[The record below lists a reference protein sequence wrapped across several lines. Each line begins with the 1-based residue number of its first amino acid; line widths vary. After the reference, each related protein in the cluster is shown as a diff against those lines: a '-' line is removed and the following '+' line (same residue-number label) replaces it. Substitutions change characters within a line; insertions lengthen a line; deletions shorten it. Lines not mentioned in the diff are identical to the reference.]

1 MPWSERGVARMSYV
15 SVGRRFVAY
24 LIDVIILG
32 LVTAPFGSY
41 DFDNGTAS
49 YRVVGAPFLLQQ
61 LVWIAYFVILEATL
75 GATLGKLALGIRV
88 LRADGTKLDWGASI
102 VRNILRIVDAI
113 PYFIPYLLGAIL
125 VWSSPTRQRLG
136 DRAASTIV
144 VRKDSV
150 GAPVLGDAA
159 VSRGQAPPPPPPPGA
174 TG

>member
-1 MPWSERGVARMSYV
+1 MRYV

-24 LIDVIILG
+24 LIDVIVLG

-41 DFDNGTAS
+41 SVEDGTAS
-49 YRVVGAPFLLQQ
+49 YRVVGAPFLLSL

-88 LRADGTKLDWGASI
+88 LKADGTKLDWGAAI
-102 VRNILRIVDAI
+102 VRNVLRIVDAI

-159 VSRGQAPPPPPPPGA
+159 ASRGQAPPPPPPPGA

>member
-1 MPWSERGVARMSYV
+1 MRYV

-24 LIDVIILG
+24 LIDSIILG

-41 DFDNGTAS
+41 KLEDGTAS
-49 YRVVGAPFLLQQ
+49 YRVVGAPFLLSL
-61 LVWIAYFVILEATL
+61 LVWIAYFVILEATV
-75 GATLGKLALGIRV
+75 GATVGKLALGIRV
-88 LRADGTKLDWGASI
+88 RRADGSKLDWGASI
-102 VRNILRIVDAI
+102 VRNILRIVDAF

-144 VRKDSV
+144 VTKDSV
-150 GAPVLGDAA
+150 GAPALGGPAGTGA
-159 VSRGQAPPPPPPPGA
+159 QAPPPPPPPGA

>member
-1 MPWSERGVARMSYV
+1 MRYV

-24 LIDVIILG
+24 LIDIIILG
-32 LVTAPFGSY
+32 LVTAPFGTY
-41 DFDNGTAS
+41 RVEDGTAS
-49 YRVVGAPFLLQQ
+49 YRIVGAPFLLSL
-61 LVWIAYFVILEATL
+61 LVFIAYFTILEATL

-88 LRADGTKLDWGASI
+88 LKADGTRLDWGASL

-150 GAPVLGDAA
+150 GPPVLGDAA
-159 VSRGQAPPPPPPPGA
+159 MTRGQAPQAPPPPPPPGA

>member
-1 MPWSERGVARMSYV
+1 MSYV

-125 VWSSPTRQRLG
+125 VWTSPTRQRLG

-159 VSRGQAPPPPPPPGA
+159 ASRGQAPRAPRAPQAPPPPGA

>member
-1 MPWSERGVARMSYV
+1 MPRSERGVARMQYV

-24 LIDVIILG
+24 LIDIIILG
-32 LVTAPFGSY
+32 LVTAPFGTY
-41 DFDNGTAS
+41 RVENGTAS
-49 YRVVGAPFLLQQ
+49 YRVVGAPFLLSL
-61 LVWIAYFVILEATL
+61 LVFIAYFTILEATL

-88 LRADGTKLDWGASI
+88 LKADGTKLDWGASL

-125 VWSSPTRQRLG
+125 IWSSPTRQRLG

-150 GAPVLGDAA
+150 GAPALDATA
-159 VSRGQAPPPPPPPGA
+159 SRVQAPPPPPPPGA